1 MNLIGPTGPTGQRG
15 NRGNWITGANR
26 ELMGAIGVTG
36 PTGAT
41 GATGITGPTGA
52 TGATGVTGPRE
63 LQGRPESR
71 VQRGYRGDRN
81 HGSNGLQG
89 RLESRVQ
96 LEPQGRPESRV
107 QRGYRGDRNH
117 GSTTGPTGATG
128 VTGSTGATGPVF
140 AEVGFS
146 ALRAPIGTAG
156 STQLGGWTVSDP
168 YYSGAD
174 FNPTTGT
181 YTVPSTGRYS
191 IKATI
196 SYTTT
201 VALGLS
207 INNSNPSFVVRKIS
221 PTATPLVTGLFPVI
235 NLGLSVLVPI
245 NVRGILGNGTVTLGG
260 DVHLNANDTIGLFYV
275 ADGLT
280 ININIGGGAPGT
292 VWSVHKL
299 SD

>member
-1 MNLIGPTGPTGQRG
+1 MGRNKCFCGRSDDLIGPTGPTGA
-15 NRGNWITGANR
+15 TG
-26 ELMGAIGVTG
+26 I
-36 PTGAT
+36 TGAT

-52 TGATGVTGPRE
+52 MGAIGITGATGATGAI
-63 LQGRPESR
+63 GI
-71 VQRGYRGDRN
+71 
-81 HGSNGLQG
+81 
-89 RLESRVQ
+89 
-96 LEPQGRPESRV
+96 
-107 QRGYRGDRNH
+107 
-117 GSTTGPTGATG
+117 TGPTGA
-128 VTGSTGATGPVF
+128 TGATGPVF

-168 YYSGAD
+168 YYGGAD

-207 INNSNPSFVVRKIS
+207 INNSNPSFVVSKIL
-221 PTATPLVTGLFPVI
+221 PAPTPLVTGLFPII
-235 NLGLSVLVPI
+235 NLGLNLLVPI

-275 ADGLT
+275 ADSLT
-280 ININIGGGAPGT
+280 INITIGGGAPGT

-299 SD
+299 SN